1 MDSSNDKAKRVAGS
15 KPSLLSGTKSTLKG
29 MDAAATAATKAS
41 TGASGSRLG
50 ASTVGSAAAKPER
63 KPVEEV
69 KDGESSGYSD
79 FDEEEIA

>member
-1 MDSSNDKAKRVAGS
+1 MESSNDRTKKVAGT

-29 MDAAATAATKAS
+29 IDAGATAATMAS
-41 TGASGSRLG
+41 TGALGGSTAART
-50 ASTVGSAAAKPER
+50 AAPAAKPEP

-79 FDEEEIA
+79 FEEEVIA